1 MGNEQ
6 STQKKRQ
13 KTNADKKVKN
23 GELNGHAV
31 PTPDGTELVASKAA
45 AVEQKSEPPPVTITN
60 EPKPAKKEEVDSCK
74 LNGPK
79 HVEKAPEQKTTVAK
93 DAEPPKTVPKP
104 SEDEVTNFFGK
115 MFKKKSEPVK
125 PTLESNDSVDAQV
138 TAVDL
143 KLDLQTDKVFIN
155 SDQKEILEEVA
166 EKLKFQLVNVIP
178 AQPKSPSSLTKNILK
193 ESSSTNVED
202 VTCLEVL
209 PDLHT
214 KQEPVAV
221 AEEPLSEE
229 PFTRQASEIHVGHLT
244 SEEPPTADAKVPE
257 DEEPKTVDAE
267 QALLEDQELLQIVE
281 SIISDEREQ
290 LACEN
295 VPMCEATK
303 HLIDEPISKKL
314 MKVADEA
321 DGFIA
326 QSTSSVVNLAVDT
339 VEVVS
344 PVEEPVIGTE
354 EPLITEEIVDIVEEI
369 LQITQ
374 EQETVSQSEE
384 LPKHNFKETLVVA
397 EEPLTTSVEP
407 ALVAEE
413 EIPPGSFELI
423 LAANSKASADEESWV
438 IIEEPARP
446 LNVSA
451 HSGRSALRSKSNS
464 AESTH
469 ILSQLKSVCIR
480 ALEDSSYKPLSVDVC
495 AHESIIHI
503 TIEVCPDEFT
513 CLNKDPVAIKTSTEP
528 EPEGETLEPSP
539 VEVAE
544 ENNPPEDIKAAEK
557 SVMNFFKTFV
567 SPTKTSKEAKATPDA
582 SKEQSQKETPPA
594 PSTNETPKAPPPPPP
609 PAPPKMESKAEP
621 VVKKEE
627 TSATKAAAATKAEG
641 SAKTKTKDS
650 SFSKLFRPKPV
661 VVEEKKPV
669 EVQVDA
675 SKSSTLEA
683 SAKPEEPPAPK
694 PEEKKPEK
702 KSSFGNMFKP
712 KVLLGQVN
720 TRIQAAASSAAA
732 SISLMSARSPK
743 APEAKKE
750 TPVPPAVAEAPVVK
764 AKEEPKPAVPAPQTA
779 PDNRSIGSTDN
790 SSPNMPR
797 KLEKRNSLQLFF
809 KNLGQKRQSDAGV
822 QTDPVAP
829 EKPK

>member
-6 STQKKRQ
+6 STQKKRP

-60 EPKPAKKEEVDSCK
+60 EPKPPKKEEVDSCK
-74 LNGPK
+74 LNGPA
-79 HVEKAPEQKTTVAK
+79 HVETTPEQKTTVAK

-125 PTLESNDSVDAQV
+125 PALESNDSVDAL
-138 TAVDL
+138 VDL
-143 KLDLQTDKVFIN
+143 IFDLVSRSCNVVHLLFTFTNFSFQKDKVFIN

-166 EKLKFQLVNVIP
+166 EKLKLQLVNAIP
-178 AQPKSPSSLTKNILK
+178 AQPKSPSSLTKNISM
-193 ESSSTNVED
+193 ESSSANVED

-214 KQEPVAV
+214 EQEPVAV

-229 PFTRQASEIHVGHLT
+229 PVTRKASEIHVGHLKF
-244 SEEPPTADAKVPE
+244 EEPPTADAKVPE

-267 QALLEDQELLQIVE
+267 QALLEDKELLQMVE

-314 MKVADEA
+314 MK
-321 DGFIA
+321 
-326 QSTSSVVNLAVDT
+326 
-339 VEVVS
+339 
-344 PVEEPVIGTE
+344 
-354 EPLITEEIVDIVEEI
+354 
-369 LQITQ
+369 
-374 EQETVSQSEE
+374 
-384 LPKHNFKETLVVA
+384 
-397 EEPLTTSVEP
+397 
-407 ALVAEE
+407 
-413 EIPPGSFELI
+413 
-423 LAANSKASADEESWV
+423 ADEESWV

-446 LNVSA
+446 PNVSA
-451 HSGRSALRSKSNS
+451 HSGRSEECKCNS
-464 AESTH
+464 AESTQ
-469 ILSQLKSVCIR
+469 ILSQLKSICTK
-480 ALEDSSYKPLSVDVC
+480 ALEDSSYKPFSVDVC
-495 AHESIIHI
+495 ADESIIHI

-513 CLNKDPVAIKTSTEP
+513 CLNKDPVDIKTSTQPEPEP

-539 VEVAE
+539 VEVTE
-544 ENNPPEDIKAAEK
+544 ENNPSEDIKAAEK
-557 SVMNFFKTFV
+557 TVMNFFKTFV
-567 SPTKTSKEAKATPDA
+567 TPTKTSKEAKATPDA

-594 PSTNETPKAPPPPPP
+594 PSTNAQETPKAPPPPPP

-627 TSATKAAAATKAEG
+627 TSATKAAAAASTKAEG

-650 SFSKLFRPKPV
+650 SFSKLFRPKVLLGKVVSKVQAATSSGASAKTSRVPV

-694 PEEKKPEK
+694 PEEKKQEK
-702 KSSFGNMFKP
+702 KSTFGKMFKP
-712 KVLLGQVN
+712 KVLLGQVS

-732 SISLMSARSPK
+732 SISLMSARS

-750 TPVPPAVAEAPVVK
+750 TPAPPPVAEAAPVVK
-764 AKEEPKPAVPAPQTA
+764 AKEEPKPPVPAPQTA
-779 PDNRSIGSTDN
+779 PDNKSIGSTDN

-829 EKPK
+829 EKSK

>member
-93 DAEPPKTVPKP
+93 DAEPAKTVPKP

-125 PTLESNDSVDAQV
+125 PALESNDSVDAQV

-143 KLDLQTDKVFIN
+143 KLDLQT
-155 SDQKEILEEVA
+155 
-166 EKLKFQLVNVIP
+166 
-178 AQPKSPSSLTKNILK
+178 
-193 ESSSTNVED
+193 
-202 VTCLEVL
+202 
-209 PDLHT
+209 
-214 KQEPVAV
+214 
-221 AEEPLSEE
+221 
-229 PFTRQASEIHVGHLT
+229 
-244 SEEPPTADAKVPE
+244 
-257 DEEPKTVDAE
+257 
-267 QALLEDQELLQIVE
+267 
-281 SIISDEREQ
+281 
-290 LACEN
+290 
-295 VPMCEATK
+295 
-303 HLIDEPISKKL
+303 
-314 MKVADEA
+314 
-321 DGFIA
+321 
-326 QSTSSVVNLAVDT
+326 
-339 VEVVS
+339 
-344 PVEEPVIGTE
+344 
-354 EPLITEEIVDIVEEI
+354 
-369 LQITQ
+369 
-374 EQETVSQSEE
+374 
-384 LPKHNFKETLVVA
+384 
-397 EEPLTTSVEP
+397 
-407 ALVAEE
+407 
-413 EIPPGSFELI
+413 
-423 LAANSKASADEESWV
+423 
-438 IIEEPARP
+438 
-446 LNVSA
+446 
-451 HSGRSALRSKSNS
+451 
-464 AESTH
+464 
-469 ILSQLKSVCIR
+469 
-480 ALEDSSYKPLSVDVC
+480 
-495 AHESIIHI
+495 
-503 TIEVCPDEFT
+503 
-513 CLNKDPVAIKTSTEP
+513 DPVAIKTSTEP

-594 PSTNETPKAPPPPPP
+594 PSTNETPKAPPPPPPP

-750 TPVPPAVAEAPVVK
+750 TPAPPAVAEAPVVK